1 VNLASRLEG
10 ITKEY
15 RVNMIVGEN
24 TRAQVPDVVFRE
36 LDRVQVKGKDEPV
49 TIYEP
54 IGLAMEVQTAVQDE
68 LRLWGQALKLY
79 RARDWDMAELQLLN
93 LQKLNAASGFYKL
106 FLGRIALLRSNP
118 PEQGW
123 DGSWKFETK

>member
-1 VNLASRLEG
+1 
-10 ITKEY
+10 
-15 RVNMIVGEN
+15 M
-24 TRAQVPDVVFRE
+24 VFRE
-36 LDRVQVKGKDEPV
+36 LDKVKVKGKEAAV
-49 TIYEP
+49 AIYEP
-54 IGLAMEVQTAVQDE
+54 VGLSGEIEKPVQDE
-68 LRLWGQALKLY
+68 LKLWGQALKLY